1 MENEHVRMIQ
11 ILTLQKYV
19 KNKSLSGLTYS
30 CPSESTTGKI
40 SRDIYQKYTRQI
52 KVNIY
57 TYIFISMHPYIFI
70 HLG

>member
-30 CPSESTTGKI
+30 CHSESTTGKI
-40 SRDIYQKYTRQI
+40 SKDIYQKYTRQI

-57 TYIFISMHPYIFI
+57 IYIYIYS
-70 HLG
+70 